1 MRSRIKP
8 MKKIAKTLRRHRELL
23 LNYFR
28 AKKQISGDV
37 VEGMNNKAKLT
48 MRKSY
53 GFRIAL
59 YHTVGKLPE
68 PPATHRFY

>member
-1 MRSRIKP
+1 
-8 MKKIAKTLRRHRELL
+8 MKKIAKTLRRHHKLL

-28 AKKQISGDV
+28 AKKQISGGV

-53 GFRIAL
+53 GFRTFRIMEIAL
-59 YHTVGKLPE
+59 YHTLGRLPE
-68 PPATHRFY
+68 PPATP